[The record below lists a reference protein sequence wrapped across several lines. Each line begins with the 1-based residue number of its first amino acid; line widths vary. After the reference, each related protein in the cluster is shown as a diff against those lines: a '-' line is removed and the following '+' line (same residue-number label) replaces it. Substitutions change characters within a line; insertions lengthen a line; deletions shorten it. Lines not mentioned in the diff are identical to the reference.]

1 MEIIQNEWLLCDV
14 GSNISVIK
22 EVESV
27 FDPAFFSLGR
37 FTIAS
42 LVFLPF
48 LGNALDDK
56 RLFNAA
62 FELGL
67 WASTGYLTQAFGL
80 LTTDAGRAS
89 FISTFTVSLSIH
101 PVFFFFSCCWGFVDS
116 LIFKLLCT
124 VLFCLVDVHFSRLRF
139 HSFALLR
146 FKIRAKVSFCEDS
159 PQTKSSFCTSWH
171 GCKCCLYRFCS
182 LQCCS

>member
-1 MEIIQNEWLLCDV
+1 MEVIQNEWLLCDV

-101 PVFFFFSCCWGFVDS
+101 LVFFFFFPVVGGS
-116 LIFKLLCT
+116 LI
-124 VLFCLVDVHFSRLRF
+124 H
-139 HSFALLR
+139 
-146 FKIRAKVSFCEDS
+146 
-159 PQTKSSFCTSWH
+159 
-171 GCKCCLYRFCS
+171 
-182 LQCCS
+182 